1 MPSWLLWILK
11 GLALGFV
18 AAGINFFIMLQ
29 ALKRMEKKPATANG
43 TLAVCYI
50 LRFAVSLG
58 TLLVAYF
65 CIAKNIPFLGG
76 VAFGLT
82 IPNYLY
88 FLFFRGKQNFERK
101 E

>member
-1 MPSWLLWILK
+1 MPSWLLWIMK

-18 AAGINFFIMLQ
+18 AAGLNFFILLQ
-29 ALKRMEKKPATANG
+29 SLKRMEKRTDKANS
-43 TLAVCYI
+43 TLAACYL
-50 LRFAVSLG
+50 LRFVVSLG
-58 TLLVAYF
+58 TLILAYF
-65 CIAKNIPFLGG
+65 CIAKNILFLGG

-88 FLFFRGKQNFERK
+88 FLYFRGKQNFERK